1 MRRVYII
8 IGIWFAIAGL
18 STAAFGD
25 PIHVQVQTPRD
36 IVMGQPYVVNL
47 IVTKYGQR
55 VVDAHPVVVVH
66 SGNETLTFRA
76 TERGHDGIYSA
87 RVLVPLPGNFTY
99 DVRVD
104 GKLATR
110 GTLASKLVSPQG

>member
-1 MRRVYII
+1 MRRVYIL
-8 IGIWFAIAGL
+8 IGIWFALAGL
-18 STAAFGD
+18 TTAAFGD
-25 PIHVQVQTPRD
+25 PIQVTVQTPND

-47 IVTKYGQR
+47 IVTRYGQR

-76 TERGHDGIYSA
+76 SEHGHDGIYSA

-99 DVRVD
+99 DVQVN
-104 GKLATR
+104 GKVAR
-110 GTLASKLVSPQG
+110 RATLAAKLVAP